1 VQSLSTVSAEV
12 GSNKLSG
19 AERARAHRRA
29 RWRRRAPLIILA
41 VAAFAA
47 GVVVASRSGRAERA
61 LVTEYVRDWSHG
73 RYAGMYRLLDTGSR
87 ARLSVGAF
95 AAAYEQD
102 ARTATL
108 LRLVSLHVGSLHGDV
123 IDVTMRALTRLFGPL
138 REQLIV
144 PIDETPS
151 GPAVRFA
158 ATLLFPGLRPGE
170 KLSRKDVL
178 APRASILAETGTP
191 LAQGPNRTSPIPAV
205 ASEIVGALGPI
216 PADEAKTYT
225 ALGYP
230 AAAKVGLDGLERVF
244 ERQLA
249 GTPGGTLFAGRRIL
263 AHVSPIPGHSVTSTI
278 DPRLE
283 AAAIQ
288 ALAGRF
294 GGIAA
299 MDPRTG
305 AIRALAGLAFSA
317 VQPPGSTMKII
328 TSTAAL
334 QAGIVTLG
342 TTFPYATSS
351 TIDGYTLQN
360 ASGEDCG
367 GTLLNAFAVS
377 CNSVFAP
384 LGVRVGGQRLVATA
398 ERFGFNQPT
407 GIPGATEST
416 IPSASTIGD
425 DLAVGSSAIGQ
436 GKVQASALEMTD
448 VAATIA
454 MGGER
459 PVPTLLAG
467 QPPRFVRVTSPRVA
481 GLVQRMMVAVVEFGT
496 GTAAQIPGVQ
506 VAGKTGTAE
515 LVDTAAPNNPN
526 ANSAKNTDAWFVGY
540 APVGAPR
547 IVGGALFPNQGAG
560 GGTAAPA
567 IQQVLVAGLHEH

>member
-1 VQSLSTVSAEV
+1 M
-12 GSNKLSG
+12 
-19 AERARAHRRA
+19 
-29 RWRRRAPLIILA
+29 LA
-41 VAAFAA
+41 VAAFVV
-47 GVVVASRSGRAERA
+47 GVLVANRSGRAEHN
-61 LVTEYVRDWSHG
+61 LVAEYVGDWSHG
-73 RYAGMYRLLDTGSR
+73 RYGEMYRLLDSGSR
-87 ARLSVGAF
+87 ARMSATRFVAD
-95 AAAYEQD
+95 YEHD

-108 LRLVSLHVGSLHGDV
+108 LKLTTVHVGSLHGDV
-123 IDVTMRALTRLFGPL
+123 IDVTMRARTRLFGRL
-138 REQLIV
+138 REQLVV
-144 PIDETPS
+144 PLDESSPGPS
-151 GPAVRFA
+151 VRFA
-158 ATLLFPGLRPGE
+158 GTLLFPGLRPGE
-170 KLSRKDVL
+170 KLSRLDTL
-178 APRASILAETGTP
+178 PPRASLLAQNGTP
-191 LAQGPNRTSPIPAV
+191 LAQGPNRTSPIPTV
-205 ASEIVGALGPI
+205 ASEITGRLGPI
-216 PADEAKTYT
+216 PSNQAETYA

-230 AAAKVGLDGLERVF
+230 QHAKVGLDGLERVF

-249 GTPGGTLFAGRRIL
+249 GAPGGTLLAGRRAL
-263 AHVSPIPGHSVTSTI
+263 AHAAPIPGHSVTTTI
-278 DPRLE
+278 DPTLE
-283 AAAIQ
+283 TAAIQ
-288 ALAGRF
+288 ALGGRF

-334 QAGIVTLG
+334 EAGLVKLG
-342 TTFPYATSS
+342 TTFPYATSA
-351 TIDGYTLQN
+351 TLDGYTLQN
-360 ASGEDCG
+360 ANGEDCG

-384 LGVRVGGQRLVATA
+384 LGAKVGARRLVATA
-398 ERFGFNQPT
+398 ERYGFNQPT
-407 GIPGATEST
+407 DIPGAAEST
-416 IPSASTIGD
+416 IPPASQIGD
-425 DLAVGSSAIGQ
+425 SLAVGSSAIGQ

-454 MGGER
+454 MGGKR

-467 QPPRFVRVTSPRVA
+467 QPPRFIRVTSPRVA
-481 GLVQRMMVAVVEFGT
+481 GLVQRMMIAVVQFGT

-526 ANSAKNTDAWFVGY
+526 ASSAKNTDAWFVGY

-547 IVGGALFPNQGAG
+547 VVGGALFPNQGAG

-567 IQQVLVAGLHEH
+567 IQQVLIAGLHAH